1 MSEQGWITIHRSIRE
16 HWLYEE
22 KRAFSKYEAWIDLL
36 MDANHTSK
44 KTLIDGQL
52 EEVNRGQNITSIR
65 KLCVRWNWSN
75 NKVTRFLNLL
85 QEDGMIIWKSDTK
98 KTAITI
104 VNYDFYQSGQN
115 EKASPSFQPRIV
127 GDSNVNEK
135 SIGEASGSNSMV
147 PSDTDYSGNT
157 KASRKH
163 IKSTSDAYQK
173 HTNNNVNNGNNEKN
187 NNNNGVYPAELI
199 QSLYGKFPSG
209 ILQGAIADWLQT
221 WPREMICFAI
231 QTSFDYGKELNALKP
246 YINRILDNWSSVG
259 IDTVEKAIEANNQFK
274 QRQTRQSKPNGFGK
288 KVRKETL
295 PDHITNPV
303 VDTEED
309 PAVKAELE
317 QRLAEYL
324 KKKEAMASE
333 EQ

>member
-1 MSEQGWITIHRSIRE
+1 MNRGYIKHYRKVMDSFVWTNPYMYKLWSLCLMKAAHEKRKFLFNGKEVWLNSGEFVTGRDAITFEMNKGAKRE
-16 HWLYEE
+16 HQVNSTSVW
-22 KRAFSKYEAWIDLL
+22 RWI
-36 MDANHTSK
+36 K
-44 KTLIDGQL
+44 KF
-52 EEVNRGQNITSIR
+52 E
-65 KLCVRWNWSN
+65 
-75 NKVTRFLNLL
+75 
-85 QEDGMIIWKSDTK
+85 QEGMLD
-98 KTAITI
+98 
-104 VNYDFYQSGQN
+104 
-115 EKASPSFQPRIV
+115 
-127 GDSNVNEK
+127 
-135 SIGEASGSNSMV
+135 
-147 PSDTDYSGNT
+147 
-157 KASRKH
+157 
-163 IKSTSDAYQK
+163 IKSTTKYSVISITNWGEYQSDEHQVNIK
-173 HTNNNVNNGNNEKN
+173 RTTSGQQVDTNKNDKNYKNEKN

-231 QTSFDYGKELNALKP
+231 ETSFDYGKELNALKP
-246 YINRILDNWSSVG
+246 YINRILDNWSSVA
-259 IDTVEKAIEANNQFK
+259 IDTLEKAVEANNQFK

-309 PAVKAELE
+309 PAIKAELE

-333 EQ
+333 E